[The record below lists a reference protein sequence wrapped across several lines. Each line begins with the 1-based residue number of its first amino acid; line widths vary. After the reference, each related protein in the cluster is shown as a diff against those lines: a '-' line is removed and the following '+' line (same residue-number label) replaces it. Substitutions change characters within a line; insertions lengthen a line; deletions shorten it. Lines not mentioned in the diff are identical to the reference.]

1 MVRKLSA
8 FILFTF
14 TLAIP
19 AALHAACPAGNFFLD
34 LQTCATANTLV
45 PPGIVSPTAGGAC
58 APAVASPGCT
68 AIAGW
73 KQAALKIVVLA
84 GCTQANVVVEYEGLP
99 CGWTVNL
106 GDSATNNGFGGDA
119 GTSPPFN
126 AELQIVG
133 ENLSVYN
140 GSSNP
145 ALVDNLATAHLA
157 LTNAAL
163 KFVVKD
169 QFVSWGNPY
178 TFLQTPNN
186 KILYDLTNPGDRD
199 PRTLYLG
206 LNRVIAATGG
216 RTGYGARR
224 VLVTF
229 K

>member
-1 MVRKLSA
+1 MFRKLSTL
-8 FILFTF
+8 ILFSS

-19 AALHAACPAGNFFLD
+19 AASHAACPGGQAYID
-34 LQTCATANTLV
+34 LQSCFFSSTLSTVTVIGTCTAVSPPTSLCPATAT
-45 PPGIVSPTAGGAC
+45 P
-58 APAVASPGCT
+58 
-68 AIAGW
+68 W
-73 KQAALKIVVLA
+73 KQAVLKIGVPA

-126 AELQIVG
+126 AELQILN

-157 LTNAAL
+157 LTDAAL

-186 KILYDLTNPGDRD
+186 KILYDLTNPSDRD

-206 LNRVIAATGG
+206 LNRVIASTAG

-224 VLVTF
+224 ALVTF